1 MGGRSSG
8 RDGELRAATAGDA
21 GEAEQAGAEE
31 GQAGGLGARRRPAIN
46 GRDADTR
53 AVLENDRGGDGA
65 GTTPEQFG
73 AKFREDVARY
83 AKLIRQI
90 NLPPAD

>member
-1 MGGRSSG
+1 MAELGYPDVNYVGWVSLFVPAG
-8 RDGELRAATAGDA
+8 TPRDIVNKIANETIKTVHMPD
-21 GEAEQAGAEE
+21 
-31 GQAGGLGARRRPAIN
+31 IN
-46 GRDADTR
+46 DKMP
-53 AVLENDRGGDGA
+53 VWGGDGA